1 MIAFALILVAC
12 ALFTINHTL
21 EEIRDLIDKEDE

>member
-12 ALFTINHTL
+12 ALVTINHTL
-21 EEIRDLIDKEDE
+21 EEIKDLRDKQDE

>member
-21 EEIRDLIDKEDE
+21 EEIKDLIDEQDE

>member
-12 ALFTINHTL
+12 ALVTISHTL
-21 EEIRDLIDKEDE
+21 KEIRDLIDKEDE

>member
-1 MIAFALILVAC
+1 MIAFALIWIAC

-21 EEIRDLIDKEDE
+21 EEIRDLIDKENE